1 MIDGTEKPKIPS
13 MFVKHTA
20 GYNEF
25 GCNVHS
31 PWQFPSLF
39 LSSVESFNLQFCF
52 SRQSWAN
59 TLHCDLH

>member
-25 GCNVHS
+25 GCKYVFIIN
-31 PWQFPSLF
+31 
-39 LSSVESFNLQFCF
+39 E
-52 SRQSWAN
+52 
-59 TLHCDLH
+59 